1 MGATFI
7 NCFPTDNE
15 GEEEKKEETESQVI
29 EEKPVETTT
38 EPAKTDEPHAGTSV
52 QPEGA
57 PPLPLTKLDRNKVDK
72 VWVEVRGDGER
83 PSEDFIR
90 KAIKKDDFDGSG
102 VLEKKECKRLCESFQ
117 LRAKKNG
124 DIFESWQHVFQFL
137 DKNNDETLDF
147 EDIKYTM
154 TVMWLM
160 TKDRVSLQR
169 LTCGE
174 AKTASAPTTQ
184 PTASAQIKKDST
196 PPKEGTKP
204 SSSKV

>member
-7 NCFPTDNE
+7 NCFPADTD
-15 GEEEKKEETESQVI
+15 GTEEKKDDAEPQVT
-29 EEKPVETTT
+29 EEKPTENTPETKA
-38 EPAKTDEPHAGTSV
+38 PAGSST

-57 PPLPLTKLDRNKVDK
+57 PPLPLTKLDRNKVDT
-72 VWVEVRGDGER
+72 VWVEVRGDGDR

-124 DIFESWQHVFQFL
+124 DIFDSWQHVFQFL
-137 DKNNDETLDF
+137 DKNNDESLDF

-184 PTASAQIKKDST
+184 PTASAQVKKDST

>member
-7 NCFPTDNE
+7 NCFPAEPQDDE
-15 GEEEKKEETESQVI
+15 GKKEDAEPQVN
-29 EEKPVETTT
+29 EEKPTENTPKTT
-38 EPAKTDEPHAGTSV
+38 PATGTSA

-57 PPLPLTKLDRNKVDK
+57 PPLPLTKLDRSKVDK
-72 VWVEVRGDGER
+72 VWVEERGDGER
-83 PSEDFIR
+83 PSEDFIK

-102 VLEKKECKRLCESFQ
+102 VLEKDECKRLCESFQ

-124 DIFESWQHVFQFL
+124 DVFESWEHVFEFL
-137 DKNNDETLDF
+137 DKNNDNTLDF
-147 EDIKYTM
+147 DDIKYTM

-169 LTCGE
+169 LNC
-174 AKTASAPTTQ
+174 AAASTKAEP
-184 PTASAQIKKDST
+184 SA

-204 SSSKV
+204 SAV

>member
-7 NCFPTDNE
+7 NCFPAEQQDDD
-15 GEEEKKEETESQVI
+15 GKKEDTEQQVN
-29 EEKPVETTT
+29 EEKPTETTPET
-38 EPAKTDEPHAGTSV
+38 TPLAGTSLH
-52 QPEGA
+52 EGA
-57 PPLPLTKLDRNKVDK
+57 PPLPLTKLDRNRVDK
-72 VWVEVRGDGER
+72 VWVEERGDGER

-102 VLEKKECKRLCESFQ
+102 VLEKDECKRLCESFQ

-124 DIFESWQHVFQFL
+124 DVFESWEHVFQFL
-137 DKNNDETLDF
+137 DKNGDDTLDF

-169 LTCGE
+169 LTCVD
-174 AKTASAPTTQ
+174 AKSASASTKPE
-184 PTASAQIKKDST
+184 PSA
-196 PPKEGTKP
+196 PAKEGTKP
-204 SSSKV
+204 SASKV

>member
-7 NCFPTDNE
+7 NCFPAEQQDDD
-15 GEEEKKEETESQVI
+15 GKKDEAEQQVN
-29 EEKPVETTT
+29 EEKPTENTPKTT
-38 EPAKTDEPHAGTSV
+38 PLAGTST
-52 QPEGA
+52 QNEGA

-72 VWVEVRGDGER
+72 VWVEERGDGER
-83 PSEDFIR
+83 PSEDFIK

-102 VLEKKECKRLCESFQ
+102 VLEKDECKRLCESFQ

-124 DIFESWQHVFQFL
+124 DVFDSWEHVFQFL
-137 DKNNDETLDF
+137 DKNGDDTLDF

-169 LTCGE
+169 LTCVE
-174 AKTASAPTTQ
+174 AKPASASTKPE
-184 PTASAQIKKDST
+184 PSA
-196 PPKEGTKP
+196 PAKEGTEP
-204 SSSKV
+204 SASKV